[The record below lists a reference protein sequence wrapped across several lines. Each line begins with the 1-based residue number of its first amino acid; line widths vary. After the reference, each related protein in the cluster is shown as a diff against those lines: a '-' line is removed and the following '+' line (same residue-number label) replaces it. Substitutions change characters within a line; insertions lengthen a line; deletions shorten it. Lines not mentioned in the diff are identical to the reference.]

1 MHTPETRA
9 QTQPSASDV
18 VPASTSRTRSRLCAV
33 LALALVAYFLASV
46 AGFYQTDT
54 GFTSF
59 IGFSGGHDYEVP
71 AMAGV
76 PHAHI
81 GGGYDG
87 QFYAQLA
94 LVPLLKDPAIDRALD
109 NPAYR
114 ARRIFFSWTA
124 YIAGL
129 GRPAWV
135 LQAYA
140 LQNVVC
146 WLLLAW
152 LLTRWIPPTT
162 PRRLAL
168 WAACL
173 FGQGLLASVRLA
185 LTDGP
190 SMLLLACAVATAE
203 RGRSWAT
210 SALLGI
216 GGLARETNLFGLTLL
231 PWPRTWKQGLVVTGA
246 VVVAILPLLVW
257 QDYLFSIYRTNT
269 FAKQNQLSTP
279 FTAFFFKWETTL
291 RGVWHD
297 GVRSPHMLALTATAG
312 LTVQAIYAIVSSR
325 RHAASPWWR
334 LAIPYVVLMFLLDF
348 VVWGGFPGASTR
360 VLLPV
365 TIAFN
370 VLLDA
375 EPDARFW
382 AWYAPGNAVL
392 FYAPDVLRS

>member
-1 MHTPETRA
+1 MQSPDTPA
-9 QTQPSASDV
+9 QPPVRSS
-18 VPASTSRTRSRLCAV
+18 STRSRVCAI
-33 LALALVAYFLASV
+33 LALALIAYFLASV
-46 AGFYQTDT
+46 AGFYQSGT
-54 GFTSF
+54 GFTTF
-59 IGFSGGHDYEVP
+59 IGFSGGHEYEVP

-94 LVPLLKDPAIDRALD
+94 LVPLLDDPAIDRALD

-124 YIAGL
+124 HAAGF

-146 WLLLAW
+146 WVLLAW

-173 FGQGLLASVRLA
+173 FGHGLLASVRLA

-190 SMLLLACAVATAE
+190 SMLLLACTVASAE
-203 RGRSWAT
+203 RGRTWAV

-231 PWPRTWKQGLVVTGA
+231 PWPRTWRRWLLVCAAVALA
-246 VVVAILPLLVW
+246 VVPLLLW
-257 QDYLFSIYRTNT
+257 QDYLFSIYRRSTFTN
-269 FAKQNQLSTP
+269 QNQLSTP
-279 FTAFFFKWETTL
+279 FVAFFFKWESSV
-291 RGVWHD
+291 RGVLRD
-297 GVRSPHMLALTATAG
+297 GIRSPHMLALTATAG
-312 LTVQAIYAIVSSR
+312 LTVQAIYLIAAAR
-325 RHAASPWWR
+325 RHRSAAWWR
-334 LAIPYVVLMFLLDF
+334 LAMPYVVLMVLLDF
-348 VVWGGFPGASTR
+348 VVWGGFPGAATR

-370 VLLDA
+370 VLVDT
-375 EPDARFW
+375 EPGARFW
-382 AWYAPGNAVL
+382 AWYLPGNAVL
-392 FYAPDVLRS
+392 VYAPDVLRP

>member
-1 MHTPETRA
+1 MHTTGTTAAPR
-9 QTQPSASDV
+9 
-18 VPASTSRTRSRLCAV
+18 PAAARTARVCST
-33 LALALVAYFLASV
+33 LALALVAYFVASV
-46 AGFYQTDT
+46 AGFYQTDA
-54 GFTSF
+54 GFTAF

-114 ARRIFFSWTA
+114 ARRILFSWTA
-124 YIAGL
+124 YAAGL

-140 LQNVVC
+140 LQNVIC

-190 SMLLLACAVATAE
+190 SLLLLASAVAAAE
-203 RGRSWAT
+203 RRRLWT
-210 SALLGI
+210 LSAVLGI

-231 PWPRTWKQGLVVTGA
+231 PRPRTLSQGIATALA
-246 VVVAILPLLVW
+246 VVVAAAPLLIW
-257 QDYLFSIYRTNT
+257 QDYLFSIYRSMT
-269 FAKQNQLSTP
+269 FANQNQLAMP
-279 FTAFFFKWETTL
+279 FDAFFFKWETTVQGVL
-291 RGVWHD
+291 RD
-297 GVRSPHMLALTATAG
+297 GVRTPHMLALAATLG
-312 LTVQAIYAIVSSR
+312 LTAQAVYLVISVR
-325 RHAASPWWR
+325 RHAASAWWR
-334 LAIPYVVLMFLLDF
+334 LAAPYVVLMCGLDF
-348 VVWGGFPGASTR
+348 AVWGGYPGAATR
-360 VLLPV
+360 VLLPM

-375 EPDARFW
+375 EGPARFW
-382 AWYAPGNAVL
+382 PWYIAGNAAL
-392 FYAPDVLRS
+392 LYAADVLRP